1 MSEPA
6 FDIHQLQ
13 DMDYVEEKWQ
23 QWSDENKSTKFDA
36 VSEEELKENIIKD
49 LSFVSQMSVQE
60 YTLYATY
67 FCNNFLNNTNFLKC
81 KFLKLQ

>member
-1 MSEPA
+1 MSDPA

-60 YTLYATY
+60 YTLIRSGKKYTENIQQKSHY
-67 FCNNFLNNTNFLKC
+67 
-81 KFLKLQ
+81 

>member
-49 LSFVSQMSVQE
+49 LSFVSQKGQYLAILCIINYRIVV
-60 YTLYATY
+60 Y
-67 FCNNFLNNTNFLKC
+67 FL
-81 KFLKLQ
+81 

>member
-23 QWSDENKSTKFDA
+23 QWSDENKEQNIL
-36 VSEEELKENIIKD
+36 VSD
-49 LSFVSQMSVQE
+49 
-60 YTLYATY
+60 
-67 FCNNFLNNTNFLKC
+67 
-81 KFLKLQ
+81 

>member
-23 QWSDENKSTKFDA
+23 QWSDENKSTEFDA
-36 VSEEELKENIIKD
+36 VSEKRTKRKI
-49 LSFVSQMSVQE
+49 
-60 YTLYATY
+60 
-67 FCNNFLNNTNFLKC
+67 
-81 KFLKLQ
+81 

>member
-6 FDIHQLQ
+6 FDIHKLQ

-23 QWSDENKSTKFDA
+23 QWSDENKSTEFDA
-36 VSEEELKENIIKD
+36 VSEKELKENIIKD

-60 YTLYATY
+60 YTLYQNIQQKSHY
-67 FCNNFLNNTNFLKC
+67 
-81 KFLKLQ
+81 

>member
-23 QWSDENKSTKFDA
+23 QWSDENKSTEFDA
-36 VSEEELKENIIKD
+36 VSEKELKENIIKD

-60 YTLYATY
+60 YTLYQ
-67 FCNNFLNNTNFLKC
+67 KC
-81 KFLKLQ
+81 KKYTENIQQKSHY